1 MVVIVLI
8 VIVILMGLLVLSK
21 LWLWYI
27 DVVMIV
33 ESAPIIDIVSNVMV
47 IYLHMLTC
55 VYNNVMAYS
64 NSMLQLAM

>member
-8 VIVILMGLLVLSK
+8 VIVILMGLLVLCR

-27 DVVMIV
+27 NVVMIV
-33 ESAPIIDIVSNVMV
+33 ESVPIIDIVSNVMV